1 VLWRT
6 WRIDLE
12 RLVRF
17 ELLGQ
22 EYSFYTGA
30 PESEVADILELV
42 KELVKENMAGV
53 SGAIPVSK
61 VAVLVS
67 LNIASRYVELK
78 SKFEQ
83 YRADTEQR
91 ISSLSSRIDSGLFP
105 EKEEE

>member
-1 VLWRT
+1 M
-6 WRIDLE
+6 E

-30 PESEVADILELV
+30 PENEVADILDLV
-42 KELVKENMAGV
+42 KGLVEENLTGA
-53 SGAIPVSK
+53 SGSIPVGK

-67 LNIASRYVELK
+67 LNIASRYFELK
-78 SKFEQ
+78 SNFDT

-91 ISSLSSRIDSGLFP
+91 IAALTSQIDSGLSP
-105 EKEEE
+105 KKGEEH

>member
-1 VLWRT
+1 M
-6 WRIDLE
+6 E

-30 PESEVADILELV
+30 PENEVADILDLV
-42 KELVKENMAGV
+42 KGLVEENL
-53 SGAIPVSK
+53 SGASGSIPVGK

-67 LNIASRYVELK
+67 LNIASRYFELK
-78 SKFEQ
+78 SNFDT

-91 ISSLSSRIDSGLFP
+91 IAALTSQIDSGLSP
-105 EKEEE
+105 KKGEEH